1 MKVAG
6 IINLVH
12 YARQKSG
19 YAGAYIFWWV
29 CKKYCTHYNGGYAE
43 MMSLLLLAL

>member
-19 YAGAYIFWWV
+19 YAGAYIFLV
-29 CKKYCTHYNGGYAE
+29 GLQEVLYT
-43 MMSLLLLAL
+43 L